1 MSGLDTGCS
10 RLNDRNVICYTK
22 PADRNSSGLSGDRSV
37 HFFQEGFEMQ
47 IDNNDIALLQDEI
60 GRAGNVEE
68 GIRMRDRFIEMV
80 RESGDYCPCKENCTL
95 HGDCFACVQVH
106 RGHRGHLP
114 LCMWDIVNERIA
126 DIASLTEG
134 SFRKYMKDHP
144 ESVNGAPRSKSQLT
158 VEQYYEL
165 FHAGA
170 EK

>member
-1 MSGLDTGCS
+1 MNFADD
-10 RLNDRNVICYTK
+10 NDME
-22 PADRNSSGLSGDRSV
+22 A
-37 HFFQEGFEMQ
+37 GFWMQ

-60 GRAGNVEE
+60 GREGRVEE

-114 LCMWDIVNERIA
+114 LCMWDMVNERIA

-144 ESVNGAPRSKSQLT
+144 ERVNGAPRGKSQLT

-165 FHAGA
+165 FHACS
-170 EK
+170 EETER